1 MVISTPQLDEAE
13 PAPSSPG
20 PSDETLVRQIRG
32 GDKLAGRTL
41 VERHAPALL
50 GYLRRLGG
58 SDHLAEEL
66 HQAAWLS
73 ALEHLD
79 KFDAGERG
87 GGAAGG
93 FKAWLFRIATNK
105 ANDHWRRG
113 GRERKAKA
121 GLKLV
126 SDAFAEQPDAA
137 EADEQAD
144 RLRCAIEKL
153 PDAQREVLLLRYYGN
168 LKFVEIAETLGC
180 PLNTA
185 LGRMHKAMNKLK
197 AMLDADP

>member
-1 MVISTPQLDEAE
+1 M
-13 PAPSSPG
+13 
-20 PSDETLVRQIRG
+20 LVRLIRD
-32 GDKLAGRTL
+32 GDRAAGSCL
-41 VERHAPALL
+41 VNRHAPALL
-50 GYLRRLGG
+50 GYLRRLCG
-58 SDHLAEEL
+58 SEHLAEEL
-66 HQAAWLS
+66 HQSAWLS

-79 KFDAGERG
+79 KFDVTGN
-87 GGAAGG
+87 AGG

-126 SDAFAEQPDAA
+126 TDAFAEQSDLTDAA
-137 EADEQAD
+137 EQAE
-144 RLRCAIEKL
+144 RLRAAVAAL

-168 LKFVEIAETLGC
+168 LKFVEIAETIGC

-197 AMLDADP
+197 AALGQDPPAGSQ